1 MPEKKNTT
9 SMISQIALLFL
20 VGMLLIGAVS
30 AVALYGFS
38 TRYVREQLETIG
50 NGTAEDLRGFIFR
63 YPAYEW
69 LLRYWYEHY
78 DELEIEYDAIYT
90 GGTETE
96 EKYALLTE
104 RHPGL
109 QPGYAGTADVEALP
123 PEDQKLYAEIIYS
136 WLIDRVDYIQTAFG
150 LDYLFCVVTEEPY
163 DRQFVLF
170 IAAGEGDERGSEPGQ
185 LYPIG
190 KLIKVTPAIQEAMRG
205 AVSGRPQ
212 PAHSRDQKFF
222 DYYYPLTSLDGHELL
237 LVLTIDTLRVRA
249 AVVSYLSDFGLLFAA
264 LMIALAVVCLLTIY
278 YVILRPLKAVQKNI
292 RLYKD
297 TKDRRAVVRNLS
309 ALRSR
314 NELSL
319 LSDDVAALAGEID
332 DYIARIESITSERE
346 RIETELTLASRIQT
360 AMLPRAFPP
369 DPERNDFEIFASMT
383 TAREVGGDFYDFFLV
398 DDDHLCLLIA
408 DVSGKGIP
416 AALFMMAAKISLS
429 HAIKLGISPAQVL
442 DEVNASICENNPEE
456 MFVTVWLGILELS
469 SGRLTAVNAGHEY
482 PMLMKPDGRFAL
494 IRDVHGF
501 VLGGMPEAHY
511 REYALQLEPGSKLF
525 LYTDGLA
532 EAVDTQGRMFGTE
545 RILAELNKSP
555 DAAPEKLLGDMRA
568 AVSAYEEGREPFDDL
583 TMLCIAYHGPDDPA
597 PKS

>member
-1 MPEKKNTT
+1 
-9 SMISQIALLFL
+9 MIMQIALLFL
-20 VGMLLIGAVS
+20 VGVILIGAVS

-38 TRYVREQLETIG
+38 TRYVREQLESLG
-50 NGTAEDLRGFIFR
+50 NSTAEDLRGFIFR
-63 YPAYEW
+63 YPAHEW

-96 EKYALLTE
+96 AKFALLTG
-104 RHPGL
+104 RHPEL
-109 QPGYAGTADVEALP
+109 QPEYATTEIVEALP
-123 PEDQKLYAEIIYS
+123 PEDQKLFAEIIYS
-136 WLIDRVDYIQTAFG
+136 WLIDRVDYIQSSFG

-163 DRQFVLF
+163 EQQFVLF
-170 IAAGEGDERGSEPGQ
+170 IAAKKGEVRGTEPGQ

-190 KLIKVTPAIQEAMRG
+190 RSINVTQEIQAAMRE
-205 AVSGRPQ
+205 AVSGRPKA
-212 PAHSRDQKFF
+212 AHSRDQKFF
-222 DYYYPLTSLDGHELL
+222 DYYYPLTSLDGHEIL
-237 LVLTIDTLRVRA
+237 LVLTIDVLRVRE
-249 AVVSYLSDFGLLFAA
+249 AVISYLSDFGFLFTA
-264 LMIALAVVCLLTIY
+264 LIIALAAVCLLTIY
-278 YVILRPLKAVQKNI
+278 YVILRPLKAVQQNI

-297 TKDRRAVVRNLS
+297 TKDSEAVARNLS
-309 ALRSR
+309 SLKSH

-319 LSDDVAALAGEID
+319 LSDDVTDLTKEIKS
-332 DYIARIESITSERE
+332 YTSEIERISSERE

-360 AMLPRAFPP
+360 AMLPGAFPP
-369 DPERNDFEIFASMT
+369 SPERKDFEIFASMT
-383 TAREVGGDFYDFFLV
+383 PAREVGGDFYDFFLV

-416 AALFMMAAKISLS
+416 AALFMMASKISLS
-429 HAIKLGISPAQVL
+429 HAIKLGLSPAQVL
-442 DEVNASICENNPEE
+442 DNVNASICENNPEE
-456 MFVTVWLGILELS
+456 MFITVWLGILELS
-469 SGRLTAVNAGHEY
+469 SGKLTAANAGHEY
-482 PMLMKPDGRFAL
+482 PMLMEPEGRFEL

-501 VLGGMPEAHY
+501 VLGGVPEARY
-511 REYALQLEPGSKLF
+511 REYELQLEPGSKLF

-545 RILAELNKSP
+545 RILAELNKSR

-583 TMLCIAYHGPDDPA
+583 TMLCITYHGPGDPA